1 MIKIAV
7 DATPIRPRLSGIGMY
22 ALNLIQALH
31 KLQGQEDFKLSVAYQ
46 PSVRKWLSRDWS
58 FLEVLTRHLEIK
70 NIEIKTIPLPVT
82 ISSLLATVPNPI
94 LPYCEQYLGN
104 PDIVHGTDHVVYP
117 CRKSLRVMTI
127 HDLTFIKYPQY
138 VNSIVKSYTARV
150 KQCLRWTDLVI
161 TVSQSTKQD
170 IVNYL
175 RVNPD
180 KIKVI
185 PQASRYSTLDL
196 PNTLN
201 LPNTKVESLL
211 KSVNYDFA
219 QPYILF
225 VSTLEPRKNINT
237 LIAAFN
243 YLKQRHQIEHQLVLI
258 GQKGWSYESIFAAIA
273 SSPWKHHIHHLGYL
287 SDQLVAWFYSNADVF
302 VYPSYYEGFG
312 LPVLEAMTLGAP
324 VVTSNTSSL
333 PEVAGDAAILID
345 PNQPIELA
353 DAIVKVT
360 SNSSLREELIRKGKE
375 RAMLFSWERT
385 ARETLA
391 AYTSLVGKGRGG
403 RVLEGSSL
411 IDD

>member
-1 MIKIAV
+1 
-7 DATPIRPRLSGIGMY
+7 
-22 ALNLIQALH
+22 N
-31 KLQGQEDFKLSVAYQ
+31 
-46 PSVRKWLSRDWS
+46 
-58 FLEVLTRHLEIK
+58 
-70 NIEIKTIPLPVT
+70 
-82 ISSLLATVPNPI
+82 
-94 LPYCEQYLGN
+94 
-104 PDIVHGTDHVVYP
+104 
-117 CRKSLRVMTI
+117 
-127 HDLTFIKYPQY
+127 
-138 VNSIVKSYTARV
+138 
-150 KQCLRWTDLVI
+150 
-161 TVSQSTKQD
+161 
-170 IVNYL
+170 
-175 RVNPD
+175 
-180 KIKVI
+180 
-185 PQASRYSTLDL
+185 TLDL
-196 PNTLN
+196 PNN
-201 LPNTKVESLL
+201 KVQSLL

-225 VSTLEPRKNINT
+225 VSTLEPRKNINN

-273 SSPWKHHIHHLGYL
+273 SSPWKDHIHHLGYL

-353 DAIVKVT
+353 DAIVKVI

-403 RVLEGSSL
+403 RVVEGSSL
-411 IDD
+411 VDD

>member
-7 DATPIRPRLSGIGMY
+7 DATPIRHRLSGIGMY

-31 KLQGQEDFKLSVAYQ
+31 KLQGQEDFQLSVAYQ

-82 ISSLLATVPNPI
+82 ISSLLATLPNPI

-117 CRKSLRVMTI
+117 CQKSLRVMTI

-180 KIKVI
+180 NIQVI

-196 PNTLN
+196 ANTLD
-201 LPNTKVESLL
+201 LTNTKVESLL
-211 KSVNYDFA
+211 TSVNYDFA

-225 VSTLEPRKNINT
+225 VSTL
-237 LIAAFN
+237 
-243 YLKQRHQIEHQLVLI
+243 
-258 GQKGWSYESIFAAIA
+258 
-273 SSPWKHHIHHLGYL
+273 
-287 SDQLVAWFYSNADVF
+287 
-302 VYPSYYEGFG
+302 
-312 LPVLEAMTLGAP
+312 
-324 VVTSNTSSL
+324 
-333 PEVAGDAAILID
+333 
-345 PNQPIELA
+345 
-353 DAIVKVT
+353 
-360 SNSSLREELIRKGKE
+360 
-375 RAMLFSWERT
+375 
-385 ARETLA
+385 
-391 AYTSLVGKGRGG
+391 
-403 RVLEGSSL
+403 
-411 IDD
+411 